1 MSQDDYSWDSDDD
14 LPLASFVQ
22 QRKTET
28 PKAKGKKPNVTWSEE
43 TFICNFPE
51 WTAEFGVNNNLSP
64 LDLFMCFFDKKVI
77 DMLVY
82 YTNTYASQHNKN
94 NTVTDDEFLCF
105 VGVLILSGYVNV
117 NRRRMYWENSVDA
130 KNTLVCEAISRDRF
144 QYIMTN
150 LHCSD
155 NTLLT
160 ANDKFSKMRPLFDAL
175 NDRFR
180 LFAPEQE
187 DHSVDEAMVP
197 YFGRHGCKQFIKGK
211 PIRWGYKVWAGTT
224 RLGYIVWFDPY
235 QGSSGIL
242 CDKYKDMGLG
252 ASVVLQ
258 YVDVLLK
265 SGYRPYIYFDNFFT
279 SFWLLAVLQQ
289 RGIKGTGTIRENR
302 IPSDP
307 LENSKTMK
315 KRIRGS
321 LCHIVGN
328 GTVLLCKWRDN
339 NVTAVAT
346 NALSVT
352 PLNKVKRY
360 SRSEHKH
367 IYVDQPHVIKKY
379 NENMGG
385 VDRSDQNIGNHRIGI
400 RGKKWYFPLFCH
412 TIDMA
417 IQNAWQL
424 HRLNDGKLDQLSFRR
439 SLATNLLETFKK
451 TTRRGPSKPSSNEH
465 QFSRY
470 DRLDHLVEYQNKQT
484 RCRVCHKNAF
494 FRCKKCEV
502 ALHPKDCFVS
512 YHTP

>member
-28 PKAKGKKPNVTWSEE
+28 PKAKRKKPNVTWSEE

-265 SGYRPYIYFDNFFT
+265 SGYRPYHIYFDNFFT
-279 SFWLLAVLQQ
+279 SFWLLAVLTERHQ
-289 RGIKGTGTIRENR
+289 
-302 IPSDP
+302 
-307 LENSKTMK
+307 
-315 KRIRGS
+315 
-321 LCHIVGN
+321 GN
-328 GTVLLCKWRDN
+328 W
-339 NVTAVAT
+339 
-346 NALSVT
+346 
-352 PLNKVKRY
+352 
-360 SRSEHKH
+360 HH
-367 IYVDQPHVIKKY
+367 
-379 NENMGG
+379 
-385 VDRSDQNIGNHRIGI
+385 
-400 RGKKWYFPLFCH
+400 
-412 TIDMA
+412 
-417 IQNAWQL
+417 
-424 HRLNDGKLDQLSFRR
+424 
-439 SLATNLLETFKK
+439 
-451 TTRRGPSKPSSNEH
+451 
-465 QFSRY
+465 
-470 DRLDHLVEYQNKQT
+470 
-484 RCRVCHKNAF
+484 
-494 FRCKKCEV
+494 
-502 ALHPKDCFVS
+502 
-512 YHTP
+512 